1 MLPLPGR
8 AAAIAA
14 AVALCL
20 ATPLAA
26 QATGTLSIHRLNGG
40 LSTYRTVE
48 IKVLSGALFVT
59 SQDGAG
65 TIVVSNAACSYQA
78 KIIVCL
84 PTAVALVQG
93 GSSHALDLKSGTVY
107 LNYTDSPQ
115 PMSRT
120 TAKLPAHNVMLAFS
134 TSKGTSVTLSGI
146 IDQVIKR

>member
-1 MLPLPGR
+1 MLPLPSR

-14 AVALCL
+14 AIALCL
-20 ATPLAA
+20 AAPLAA
-26 QATGTLSIHRLNGG
+26 RATGTLSIHRVNGALN
-40 LSTYRTVE
+40 TYRTVE

-107 LNYTDSPQ
+107 LNYTDSAQ

-120 TAKLPAHNVMLAFS
+120 TTKLPAHNVMLAFS
-134 TSKGTSVTLSGI
+134 TSKGTSVTLSGV

>member
-14 AVALCL
+14 AVACCL
-20 ATPLAA
+20 APLAA
-26 QATGTLSIHRLNGG
+26 QATGTLSVHRQNGG
-40 LSTYRTVE
+40 INTYRTVE

-107 LNYTDSPQ
+107 LNYTDSDQ

-120 TAKLPAHNVMLAFS
+120 TTKLPAHNVMLAFS
-134 TSKGTSVTLSGI
+134 TSKGTSVTLSGV

>member
-8 AAAIAA
+8 TAAIAA
-14 AVALCL
+14 AALCL

-26 QATGTLSIHRLNGG
+26 QATGTLSIHRQNGG
-40 LSTYRTVE
+40 INTYRTVE
-48 IKVLSGALFVT
+48 IKVLSGSLFVT

-78 KIIVCL
+78 KIVVCL

-107 LNYTDSPQ
+107 LNYTDSDQ

-120 TAKLPAHNVMLAFS
+120 TTKLPAHHVMLAFS
-134 TSKGTSVTLSGI
+134 TSRGTSVTLSGV